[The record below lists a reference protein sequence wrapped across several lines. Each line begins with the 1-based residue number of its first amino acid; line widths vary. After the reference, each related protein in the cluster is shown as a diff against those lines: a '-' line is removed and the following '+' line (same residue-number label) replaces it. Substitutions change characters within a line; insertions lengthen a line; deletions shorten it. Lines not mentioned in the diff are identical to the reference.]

1 VTITNPIKIED
12 MKKYLMFVKE
22 NELITKV
29 RADKIKETMNIIA
42 KN

>member
-1 VTITNPIKIED
+1 VTITNPLKIED
-12 MKKYLMFVKE
+12 MKKYLMLVKE

>member
-1 VTITNPIKIED
+1 
-12 MKKYLMFVKE
+12 MKKYLMLVKE

>member
-12 MKKYLMFVKE
+12 MKKYLMLVKE

>member
-1 VTITNPIKIED
+1 MTITNPIKIED
-12 MKKYLMFVKE
+12 MKKYLMLVKE